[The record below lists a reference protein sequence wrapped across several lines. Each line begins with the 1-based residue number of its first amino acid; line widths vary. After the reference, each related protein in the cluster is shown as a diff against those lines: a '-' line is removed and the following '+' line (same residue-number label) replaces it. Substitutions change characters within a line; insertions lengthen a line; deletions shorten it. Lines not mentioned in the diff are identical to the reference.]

1 MPTAGLNVS
10 VGIDA
15 GSHTSKLAGDG
26 KVIASFSGFDLL
38 KLREEAEIYFDEP
51 VFSCVIAV
59 PDSFGIGQRGE
70 LNFTAKK
77 SGFKNI
83 EIIQQREAV
92 SNALDSDSKILAC
105 DFGASKIE
113 FMFFQDSEFV
123 DGEIIEDVCGSEFD
137 RIFAEWLRE
146 RFTLNL
152 IKEKELLEL
161 AEKFKIELSQKE
173 ILTWRGVNIA
183 REDFERLIYFP
194 VKRASHTLERFIK
207 CFNPERF
214 IMTGSCAEI
223 PLAKKIFSGLFP
235 KTEFIKNLAALGA
248 SAKADSLSSAR
259 ERRQR
264 SDINAKL
271 REIRGS
277 LMSLED
283 LLTRKQK
290 DRLYF
295 LFRQAEGILPG
306 NPALIKLLENLI
318 SEIRTA
324 DLKR

>member
-1 MPTAGLNVS
+1 
-10 VGIDA
+10 
-15 GSHTSKLAGDG
+15 
-26 KVIASFSGFDLL
+26 
-38 KLREEAEIYFDEP
+38 
-51 VFSCVIAV
+51 
-59 PDSFGIGQRGE
+59 
-70 LNFTAKK
+70 
-77 SGFKNI
+77 
-83 EIIQQREAV
+83 
-92 SNALDSDSKILAC
+92 
-105 DFGASKIE
+105 
-113 FMFFQDSEFV
+113 
-123 DGEIIEDVCGSEFD
+123 
-137 RIFAEWLRE
+137 
-146 RFTLNL
+146 
-152 IKEKELLEL
+152 
-161 AEKFKIELSQKE
+161 
-173 ILTWRGVNIA
+173 
-183 REDFERLIYFP
+183 
-194 VKRASHTLERFIK
+194 
-207 CFNPERF
+207 
-214 IMTGSCAEI
+214 MTGGSAEI

-235 KTEFIKNLAALGA
+235 KTEFVKNLTALGA
-248 SAKADSLSSAR
+248 AAKADSLSSAR